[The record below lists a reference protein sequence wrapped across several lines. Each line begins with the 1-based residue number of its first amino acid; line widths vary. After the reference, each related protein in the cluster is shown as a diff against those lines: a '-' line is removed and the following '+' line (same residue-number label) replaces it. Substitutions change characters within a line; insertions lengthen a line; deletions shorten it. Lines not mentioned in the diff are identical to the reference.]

1 MSIAVLPLY
10 ADQVSDVNILELYEV
25 QVPELPIFQQIITC
39 LNHAKVQSTT
49 AGKICAL
56 FEYFRDQFQK

>member
-25 QVPELPIFQQIITC
+25 QVPEPPIFQQIITC
-39 LNHAKVQSTT
+39 LSRKGA
-49 AGKICAL
+49 
-56 FEYFRDQFQK
+56 EYYGGEDLCVV